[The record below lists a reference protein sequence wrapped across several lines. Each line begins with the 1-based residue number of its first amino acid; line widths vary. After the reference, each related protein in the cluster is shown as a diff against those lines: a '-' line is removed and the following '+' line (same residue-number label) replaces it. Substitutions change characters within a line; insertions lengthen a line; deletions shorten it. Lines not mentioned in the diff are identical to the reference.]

1 MVCDQLIT
9 PCILD
14 RVICVYLTKL
24 PQDSDLSSNTMPG
37 TCQKLSSFSCSKPL
51 SKPSNDAASSTYI
64 ILYMWSDDVEL
75 CVLSGYDELYGVA
88 VVYSKLWAVAQQTL
102 LSIT

>member
-1 MVCDQLIT
+1 MVCDQLIA

-14 RVICVYLTKL
+14 RVICVSLTKL
-24 PQDSDLSSNTMPG
+24 PMPG
-37 TCQKLSSFSCSKPL
+37 TCQKLSGFSCSKPL
-51 SKPSNDAASSTYI
+51 SRPSNDAASSTYI

-88 VVYSKLWAVAQQTL
+88 IVYFKLWAVAQQTL